1 MDIYCFGDSITLG
14 EYDTER
20 GGWVDRLKTECM
32 KRFVALG
39 QPEDCVFNLG
49 IPGETTQGM
58 RARLTNELAAR
69 WDPDARSLVIL
80 AYGANDA
87 AESDGSMQVPVEAYV
102 ENLSWAIDEVRAR
115 TCDAWL
121 VNVTPVAPAADGVR
135 NPWGRLRSN
144 AAVAPY
150 NDALAEL
157 ARQKS
162 AALIDVN
169 SAFRT
174 HEHASRFVADG
185 VHPDAAGH
193 ALISEILLRRIDA
206 FKM

>member
-39 QPEDCVFNLG
+39 EPDDCVFNLG
-49 IPGETTQGM
+49 IAGETTQGM
-58 RARLTNELAAR
+58 RSRLVNELEARLDRE
-69 WDPDARSLVIL
+69 ARSLVLL

-87 AESDGSMQVPVEAYV
+87 AESGGSIQVPPEAYI
-102 ENLSWAIDEVRAR
+102 EHLSWAIDELRAR
-115 TCDAWL
+115 QCEVWL

-144 AAVAPY
+144 AAVARY

-162 AALIDVN
+162 VALIDVH

-174 HEHASRFVADG
+174 PEHASRFVTDG

-193 ALISEILLRRIDA
+193 ELISELVLRRITSER
-206 FKM
+206 